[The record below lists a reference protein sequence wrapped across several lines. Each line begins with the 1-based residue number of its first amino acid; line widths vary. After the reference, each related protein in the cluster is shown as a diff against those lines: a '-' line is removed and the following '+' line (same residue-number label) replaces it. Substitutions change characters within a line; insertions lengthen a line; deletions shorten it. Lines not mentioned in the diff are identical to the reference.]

1 VNLGLA
7 SAIKASIWIFAIL
20 AGVYLLLLAGIMWTQ
35 RSLLYFPMRETMS
48 PAEAGFA
55 KAQALSLQ
63 TPDGE
68 KLVAWYVP
76 AANGKPLFL
85 YFQGNAG
92 GLSDRLERFTT
103 MTADGHGLLAVSY
116 RSYFGSTGTPT
127 EAGLHIDADTA
138 YAEAIRL
145 GYTPDRIVAV
155 GESLGTGVAVAL
167 AAQKPV
173 AALILDS
180 PFTSALDVAALTY
193 WMFPTRLLMLD
204 QYHSDQLI
212 GSIHVP
218 VLIVHGTQ
226 DGIIPLQFAK
236 TLFALANEP
245 KEFIAVPGAGHLVL
259 ARPDVLPRVLHWLD
273 KQLQPQPLSANSP

>member
-1 VNLGLA
+1 MGLA
-7 SAIKASIWIFAIL
+7 SAIRPIIWIFAIL
-20 AGVYLLLLAGIMWTQ
+20 AGIYVLLLAGIMWKQ
-35 RSLLYFPMRETMS
+35 RSLLYFPMRETMT
-48 PAEAGFA
+48 PAAAGFA
-55 KAQALSLQ
+55 KAQALSLK

-68 KLVAWYVP
+68 SLVAWYVP

-85 YFQGNAG
+85 YFHGNAG
-92 GLSDRLERFTT
+92 GLSDRAQRFTL
-103 MTADGHGLLAVSY
+103 MTADGYGLLALSY

-127 EAGLHIDADTA
+127 EAGLHTDAETA

-145 GYTPDRIVAV
+145 GYPPDRIVPV

-180 PFTSALDVAALTY
+180 PYTSILDVAEKTY

-204 QYHSDQLI
+204 QYHSDRLI
-212 GSIHVP
+212 GGIHVP
-218 VLIVHGTQ
+218 VLIVHGTR
-226 DGIIPLQFAK
+226 DGIIPFQFAK
-236 TLFALANEP
+236 ALFGMANEP

-259 ARPDVLPRVLHWLD
+259 ARPDVWPRVLQWLD
-273 KQLQPQPLSANSP
+273 EQLHPPQPSSLNSP